1 MTGSYCSE
9 VALDSLVSSPICLPI
24 QLCQAWL
31 LLIAASL
38 ALHVAQGRTCCSVH
52 LNTVGS
58 NSIHVPHTHQAQIQD
73 FWGQS
78 SFKLGIRK
86 QTQKHECTGKERAF
100 EHLALL
106 VSRSCTAS
114 ASHWLSAKGSGL
126 FPAILS
132 FGKCTVGGNNDSW
145 WIQKPLL
152 HSTSKISLQI

>member
-24 QLCQAWL
+24 QLCQAWQ

-78 SFKLGIRK
+78 SFKLRIRK
-86 QTQKHECTGKERAF
+86 QTQKHECTGKERALSTWPCWF
-100 EHLALL
+100 PEVGRPLPPTGCQQRAVGCFQQAYPLVTEPQVHCRWEQWLL
-106 VSRSCTAS
+106 V
-114 ASHWLSAKGSGL
+114 
-126 FPAILS
+126 
-132 FGKCTVGGNNDSW
+132 DSEAFDAFN
-145 WIQKPLL
+145 I
-152 HSTSKISLQI
+152 